1 MSLSLELLVSLLKV
15 TRVFRRIFASE
26 KEENK
31 SVFPMKLKLTDKQI
45 QEVVDD
51 PIKAREAGVKAN
63 DPWWIIALK
72 VIAYLIGL
80 ILAGAA
86 TASCANAMG
95 II

>member
-1 MSLSLELLVSLLKV
+1 MSSLWKLLVSLLKV
-15 TRVFRRIFASE
+15 TRVFRRIFAA
-26 KEENK
+26 ENK
-31 SVFPMKLKLTDKQI
+31 SVFPMKVKLTDKQI

-80 ILAGAA
+80 ILGGAA
-86 TASCANAMG
+86 TVGCANAMG
-95 II
+95 VI

>member
-1 MSLSLELLVSLLKV
+1 MPLLCRLLVSLLKV
-15 TRVFRRIFASE
+15 TRVFRRIFAA
-26 KEENK
+26 ENK

>member
-1 MSLSLELLVSLLKV
+1 MPSLWKLLVSLLKV
-15 TRVFRRIFASE
+15 TRVFRRIFAA
-26 KEENK
+26 ENK
-31 SVFPMKLKLTDKQI
+31 SVFPMKVKLTDKQI
-45 QEVVDD
+45 QEVVED

-80 ILAGAA
+80 VLAGAA
-86 TASCANAMG
+86 TTSCANAMG

>member
-1 MSLSLELLVSLLKV
+1 MKV
-15 TRVFRRIFASE
+15 
-26 KEENK
+26 
-31 SVFPMKLKLTDKQI
+31 KLTDKQI

-80 ILAGAA
+80 ILGGAA
-86 TASCANAMG
+86 TVGCANAMG
-95 II
+95 VI